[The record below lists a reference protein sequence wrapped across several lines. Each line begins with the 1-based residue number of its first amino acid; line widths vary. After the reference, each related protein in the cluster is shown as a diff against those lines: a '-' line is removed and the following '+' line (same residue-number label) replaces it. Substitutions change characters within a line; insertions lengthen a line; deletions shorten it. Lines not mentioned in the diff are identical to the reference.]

1 MTTLVTKFRLG
12 LYNHNLIIFLKC
24 CSAQNPFMWIKES
37 SYSFS
42 CDFWLGLIELSAKNK
57 NTFIIFSLFPSN
69 ACELYYYFS
78 IVLLSADR
86 EPGVY
91 ASVGLI
97 VHGFCSSLFKNAPE
111 DECGLQI
118 VPGHMWMTLAFLC
131 LPSLLRGMKLELS
144 PISLLHLYVTWIP
157 WLRIASASVAAFI
170 TKLGE
175 PPATYSPFPEL
186 PFPALKLSLWE
197 KLQGIL
203 FLCNPFSILHY
214 FFSIL
219 FGFF

>member
-1 MTTLVTKFRLG
+1 MLG

-42 CDFWLGLIELSAKNK
+42 CDFWLGLTEVSAKNK

-69 ACELYYYFS
+69 TCELYYYFS

-97 VHGFCSSLFKNAPE
+97 AHGFCPSLLKNGPE
-111 DECGLQI
+111 NECGLQI
-118 VPGHMWMTLAFLC
+118 VPAHMWMTLAFLF
-131 LPSLLRGMKLELS
+131 LPSLLRGTKLELS
-144 PISLLHLYVTWIP
+144 PMSLLHLCVTWIL
-157 WLRIASASVAAFI
+157 WLTRSGFSGAVQNASTSVTAVV
-170 TKLGE
+170 TKLGA
-175 PPATYSPFPEL
+175 PPATYPPTL
-186 PFPALKLSLWE
+186 PFPALKLFLWE

-203 FLCNPFSILHY
+203 FLCRVTLSQYCITFFY
-214 FFSIL
+214 FFLI
-219 FGFF
+219 